1 MEDREIIL
9 GLLRTV
15 ARRMRVARILQ
26 EVGFAACVVL
36 FALVAFRLLQPRLGG
51 ALGGLDQPVL
61 IAGLLV
67 FCAYILF
74 QALKRVPIAQAAT
87 LADSRLPLHDELK
100 SAYWFASHSEA
111 SAFVRAHIANAART
125 AKRLSGAGV
134 MPLKLPPNML
144 VAGLLG
150 LMLVAAMWSSA
161 DLVRAGTAPGSQKTQ
176 PDAGVDSARA
186 LLAAT
191 AADEEEIQEL
201 DRALSIFEQDD
212 ATPLQLQEAMVAA
225 RGAVDQVN
233 MRASIAREGLAKLAR
248 AMRGHPELEQVAQ
261 ALEEGRT
268 ADAIAMLQQIKAELP
283 QITGEDDGAEQSGVA
298 RTKES
303 DMDLQQA
310 IGQSARDLSR
320 MAGNMNEETI
330 NRLLENLDD
339 ADQSMEMQTRT
350 NATESRMG
358 DMETIMIANTEG
370 SELPPAGFGDEGAR
384 PTATPS
390 PDTGNTDLRG
400 GTMFRQGAMTPGE
413 ADKGDD
419 GSTTGSPSGDSASL
433 ALEGRATRRLDAQ
446 LEKKRVRVGSGDDT
460 NAKDGDESAW
470 FYSASQQQA
479 SETALV
485 DARARDDYA
494 RADVV
499 DGGHIPIQQRQAVR
513 EYFINVHKG
522 EGQ

>member
-1 MEDREIIL
+1 MEDREIII

-15 ARRMRVARILQ
+15 AGRMRITRVLQ

-36 FALVAFRLLQPRLGG
+36 FALVAFQLLEPGLSISVS
-51 ALGGLDQPVL
+51 GGLDQAVL

-67 FCAYILF
+67 FCVYILSK
-74 QALKRVPIAQAAT
+74 ALKRVPISQAAALT
-87 LADSRLPLHDELK
+87 DSRLPLHDELK
-100 SAYWFASHSEA
+100 SAYWFASHSDA
-111 SAFVRAHIANAART
+111 SLFVRLHIASAART
-125 AKRLSGAGV
+125 AKRLSGASV
-134 MPLKLPPNML
+134 MPLELPRNML
-144 VAGLLG
+144 VAGMLG
-150 LMLVAAMWSSA
+150 LVLVAAVWSKA
-161 DLVRAGTAPGSQKTQ
+161 DLVRVGTASGLQEKQS
-176 PDAGVDSARA
+176 DAGVDSARA

-191 AADEEEIQEL
+191 AADDEEIKQL

-212 ATPLQLQEAMVAA
+212 VTPQELRKAMVEA

-233 MRASIAREGLAKLAR
+233 MRASVAREGLAKLAR
-248 AMRGHPELEQVAQ
+248 AMRGHPELEQIAQ

-268 ADAIAMLQQIKAELP
+268 VDAIAMLQQLREDLP
-283 QITGEDDGAEQSGVA
+283 QASGEDDGAEQPGVA

-303 DMDLQQA
+303 DTDLGYA
-310 IGQSARDLSR
+310 IGQSARELSR
-320 MAGNMNEETI
+320 LPGGLNDETLG
-330 NRLLENLDD
+330 RLIENLED
-339 ADQSMEMQTRT
+339 ADQSIEMQTRT
-350 NATESRMG
+350 NATESRIG
-358 DMETIMIANTEG
+358 EMETIMIANTQG
-370 SELPPAGFGDEGAR
+370 SELPPVGFGDEGAR

-400 GTMFRQGAMTPGE
+400 GTMFRQGAMTPGD

-446 LEKKRVRVGSGDDT
+446 LEQKRVRVDSSDDA
-460 NAKDGDESAW
+460 NAKGDESAW

-479 SETALV
+479 SESALV
-485 DARARDDYA
+485 DVRAHDDYA

-499 DGGHIPIQQRQAVR
+499 DEGRIPIQQRQAVHD
-513 EYFINVHKG
+513 YFINVHKG

>member
-1 MEDREIIL
+1 MDDREIII
-9 GLLRTV
+9 GLLQTV
-15 ARRMRVARILQ
+15 ARRMRITRVLQ
-26 EVGFAACVVL
+26 ELGFAACVVL
-36 FALVAFRLLQPRLGG
+36 FALVALQLLRPGLSGVF
-51 ALGGLDQPVL
+51 GGLGQAVL

-67 FCAYILF
+67 FSAYTLF
-74 QALKRVPIAQAAT
+74 QALKRVPISRAAT
-87 LADSRLPLHDELK
+87 LTDSRLPLHDELK
-100 SAYWFASHSEA
+100 SAYWFASHSDA
-111 SAFVRAHIANAART
+111 SSFVRFHIAKAART
-125 AKRLSGAGV
+125 AKRLSGARV
-134 MPLKLPPNML
+134 MPLELPRSML
-144 VAGLLG
+144 VAGMLG
-150 LMLVAAMWSSA
+150 LILVAAIWSSA
-161 DLVRAGTAPGSQKTQ
+161 DLVRVGTASGLQEKLS
-176 PDAGVDSARA
+176 DAGVDSARA

-191 AADEEEIQEL
+191 AADDEEIIQL
-201 DRALSIFEQDD
+201 DRALSMFERDD

-233 MRASIAREGLAKLAR
+233 MRASVAREGLAKLAR
-248 AMRGHPELEQVAQ
+248 AMRGHPELEQIAQ

-268 ADAIAMLQQIKAELP
+268 ADAIAMLQQLREDLP
-283 QITGEDDGAEQSGVA
+283 QVSGEEDGAEQSGVA

-303 DMDLQQA
+303 DMDLTQA
-310 IGQSARDLSR
+310 IGQSARELSR
-320 MAGNMNEETI
+320 LEGNMNADTI
-330 NRLLENLDD
+330 NRLLQNLED
-339 ADQSMEMQTRT
+339 ADQSIEMQTRT

-358 DMETIMIANTEG
+358 EMETMMIANTQG

-400 GTMFRQGAMTPGE
+400 GTMFRQGAMTPGD

-446 LEKKRVRVGSGDDT
+446 LEQKRVSVGSGDDAGT
-460 NAKDGDESAW
+460 KGDESAW

-479 SETALV
+479 SESALV
-485 DARARDDYA
+485 DVRAHDDYA

-499 DGGHIPIQQRQAVR
+499 DEGRIPIQQRQAVHD
-513 EYFINVHKG
+513 YFINVHKG